1 MFSILSGLRLMYSRA
16 SPERHGI
23 AGGGEIIKSLPV
35 PAEEKARWIVERS
48 EGAAQEFPCT
58 RIYGYD
64 HWHAFAS
71 DWSLYISIYICISVY
86 CTKKVVTDNP
96 SKAADHHPWG

>member
-23 AGGGEIIKSLPV
+23 AGGGGEIIKSLPV

-48 EGAAQEFPCT
+48 EGANQEFPCT

-64 HWHAFAS
+64 H
-71 DWSLYISIYICISVY
+71 
-86 CTKKVVTDNP
+86 
-96 SKAADHHPWG
+96 